1 MNNARRCGI
10 LVDNDMAKNKNHF
23 QRRAAY
29 CAATALIVGG
39 LLGIPKNMRAEG
51 EGATTDADVSDLQI
65 QINDKQSKIQELERQ
80 QNLYEQTITQ
90 KQQEELN
97 LQNQID
103 VLDAQI
109 ADTGTDI
116 EKLELQI
123 QSLGLQVQEIETQI
137 SAKEKDIEKQK
148 GQLAQLLRLL
158 NRYDRKTLLEISLA
172 NDTLSKFFNQM
183 KYLQTIESQS
193 KKTLDT
199 VKGLR
204 EQLQQQQEKKQ
215 EAKQSSEAKKQ
226 QKENEKSGL
235 ASQQDYREK
244 LLDETQNTEEKFSK
258 LLSQAKQ
265 EQDAANADVQLL
277 EQQVRERLQGK
288 QEVLL
293 TPSQLIWPI
302 DSRTITSYFHDPNY
316 VFRKLFEHPAID
328 IATPQG
334 TPLKAAASGIVVRA
348 KNAGYGYSY
357 IAVAH
362 GNDLMTV
369 YGHVSKISVVENDF
383 VAQGQ
388 IIGYSGGTPGTPGA
402 GRLTT
407 GAHLH
412 FEVRSGGIPQNPL
425 NYLQ

>member
-1 MNNARRCGI
+1 MTQNGKRPT
-10 LVDNDMAKNKNHF
+10 
-23 QRRAAY
+23 RAFAY
-29 CAATALIVGG
+29 CLAVILITGG
-39 LLGIPKNMRAEG
+39 FFAVPKLLYAEG
-51 EGATTDADVSDLQI
+51 EDTTAAVDISDLQN
-65 QINDKQSKIQELERQ
+65 QINDKQSKVQELERQ
-80 QNLYEQTITQ
+80 QKLYEQTITQ

-109 ADTGTDI
+109 GHTATDI
-116 EKLELQI
+116 KKLELQI
-123 QSLGLQVQEIETQI
+123 QSLELQVQELDAEI
-137 SAKEKDIEKQK
+137 DEKQQDIDK
-148 GQLAQLLRLL
+148 QKTQLAELLRLL
-158 NRYDRKTLLEISLA
+158 NRYDRRTLLEISLA
-172 NDTLSKFFNQM
+172 NDSLSKFFNQL
-183 KYLQTIESQS
+183 KYLQTVESQA
-193 KKTLDT
+193 KKSLDAIQGM
-199 VKGLR
+199 KA
-204 EQLQQQQEKKQ
+204 QLEQQQAKKQ
-215 EAKQSSEAKKQ
+215 EAKQSSEEKKQ

-235 ASQQDYREK
+235 TSQQDYRAK
-244 LLDETQNTEEKFSK
+244 LLDETQNTEEQFTQ
-258 LLSQAKQ
+258 LLNQAKQ
-265 EQDAANADVQLL
+265 EQDTANADLQLL

-288 QEVLL
+288 QEVLQA
-293 TPSQLIWPI
+293 PSQLLWPI

-328 IATPQG
+328 IATQQG

-348 KNAGYGYSY
+348 KNAGFGYSY
-357 IAVAH
+357 IAIAH

-412 FEVRSGGIPQNPL
+412 LEVRSGGIPQNPL